1 MTRLALAASAVL
13 LSVVLGACGGDG
25 DEIASDP
32 GPATPTPTVEPTSTA
47 APTVGTYP
55 SFAPEDYT
63 YTLVLACFCAGG
75 GTPVDVT
82 VRDGEVTDATYD
94 GDGRGAEAGTPAD
107 QLMWLTINDV
117 IDEAND
123 TDAASIEVDWPA
135 GQDYPNS
142 VYVDEDSDTVDEER
156 GYQISSVVVG

>member
-1 MTRLALAASAVL
+1 MVMRRPSLAAVAGL
-13 LSVVLGACGGDG
+13 LSLVLAGCCGGEG
-25 DEIASDP
+25 DQVATDP
-32 GPATPTPTVEPTSTA
+32 TPATAEPTPTA

-55 SFAPEDYT
+55 WFEPEDYT
-63 YTLVLACFCAGG
+63 YTLVLACYCAGG

-82 VRDGEVTDATYD
+82 VRDGEVVDAVYD

-107 QLMWLTINDV
+107 RLMWLTINDV

-123 TDAASIEVDWPA
+123 TEAASVEVDWPA

-142 VYVDEDSDTVDEER
+142 VFVDEHLNTVDEER
-156 GYQISSVVVG
+156 GYLVSDVVVG